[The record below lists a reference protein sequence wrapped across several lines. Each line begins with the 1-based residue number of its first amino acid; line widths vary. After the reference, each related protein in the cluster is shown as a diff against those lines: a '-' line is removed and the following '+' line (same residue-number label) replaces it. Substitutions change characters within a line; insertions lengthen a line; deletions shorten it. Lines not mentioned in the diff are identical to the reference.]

1 MVAEAGEVTD
11 LEAREVALEEE
22 EHTNQLMICRM
33 AIEEEVEATEEGLE
47 GEQTEES
54 MLKQ

>member
-22 EHTNQLMICRM
+22 EHTNQSMICRM

-54 MLKQ
+54 MVKQ